1 MSTVVIAD
9 KGTIPDWVRD
19 FDSFR
24 RWARSSEFPESGGVS
39 FIDGEIWVDF
49 SMEQLFSHN
58 RVKTAVTYAIMR
70 LLNETRT
77 GDYVGDRMLLSN
89 VSAKLASEP
98 DGLYYHWSTVRSGRL
113 KLVESTDEGCTE
125 LEGTPDMVMEI
136 VSRTSVRK
144 DTVVLPDSYW
154 EAGIPEYWLIDARGP
169 EPKFEILSRSPT
181 GYIPTETTPAG
192 VYSKVFNRSF
202 RLVQSIDPLGHPEFY
217 LDFSC
222 EDPAPRRG
230 GAGD

>member
-24 RWARSSEFPESGGVS
+24 RWARSSEFPESGGIS

-70 LLNETRT
+70 LLSETRT

-89 VSAKLASEP
+89 VSARLASEP
-98 DGLYYHWSTVRSGRL
+98 DGLYYHWSTVQSGRL
-113 KLVESTDEGCTE
+113 KLVESADEGCT
-125 LEGTPDMVMEI
+125 
-136 VSRTSVRK
+136 
-144 DTVVLPDSYW
+144 
-154 EAGIPEYWLIDARGP
+154 
-169 EPKFEILSRSPT
+169 
-181 GYIPTETTPAG
+181 
-192 VYSKVFNRSF
+192 
-202 RLVQSIDPLGHPEFY
+202 
-217 LDFSC
+217 
-222 EDPAPRRG
+222 
-230 GAGD
+230 

>member
-24 RWARSSEFPESGGVS
+24 RWARSSEFPESGGIS

-58 RVKTAVTYAIMR
+58 RVKTAVTYAVMR
-70 LLNETRT
+70 LLSETRT

-98 DGLYYHWSTVRSGRL
+98 DGLYYHWSTVQSGRL
-113 KLVESTDEGCTE
+113 KLVESADEGCTE
-125 LEGTPDMVMEI
+125 LDGTPDMVMEI

-144 DTVVLPDSYW
+144 DTLVLPDSYW

-169 EPKFEILSRSPT
+169 EPKFDILSHSPA
-181 GYIPTETTPAG
+181 GYVPTEATSAG
-192 VYSKVFNRSF
+192 VFSKVFNRSF
-202 RLVQSIDPLGHPEFY
+202 RLVQSVDPLGHPEFCVEC
-217 LDFSC
+217 S
-222 EDPAPRRG
+222 
-230 GAGD
+230 